1 MRGTRHDCIITAH
14 YQPPIPL
21 RQFDWTAVREGRE
34 DGPVGEGRT
43 EAEAVENLL
52 ERESEHAS

>member
-1 MRGTRHDCIITAH
+1 MTDRIITAH

-43 EAEAVENLL
+43 EAEAVENLM

>member
-1 MRGTRHDCIITAH
+1 MTDRIITV
-14 YQPPIPL
+14 YDPPPIPL

-43 EAEAVENLL
+43 GAEAVENLL

>member
-1 MRGTRHDCIITAH
+1 M
-14 YQPPIPL
+14 
-21 RQFDWTAVREGRE
+21 DWRATVRDRYGE

-52 ERESEHAS
+52 ERESEQ